1 MIRKILPL
9 VFLLIMHNTGS
20 AGRPLATD
28 DAATVEKGSFEL
40 EIGYQNVK
48 LESDDKVSSGEVTF
62 NHGITEKMDFM
73 LITGYVDGEEVGMA
87 GPGIAI
93 KYSLLGERERGPDV
107 SLTFANSL
115 GTSEYEVR
123 AIFSRQRRYFISHL
137 NLGFAHS
144 GVSGEEGLFLYGFAL
159 ELPLRGRLILVGEV
173 VGEKDT
179 DSATKDAVEGLIGGA
194 MELVR
199 GVGLDLGFSFGLTE
213 TAPESGFIVGLT
225 KGFK

>member
-1 MIRKILPL
+1 MTRRLMFL
-9 VFLLIMHNTGS
+9 VLLLLLHGAGS

-28 DAATVEKGSFEL
+28 DAATVEKGGFEL

-48 LESDDKVSSGEVTF
+48 LKSADKVSSGEVTF

-115 GTSEYEVR
+115 GTSEYEMR

-144 GVSGEEGLFLYGFAL
+144 GVTGEAGLFLYGFAL
-159 ELPLRGRLILVGEV
+159 ELPIRGRLTLVGEV
-173 VGEKDT
+173 LGEMDT
-179 DSATKDAVEGLIGGA
+179 DSATKDAVEGLIGGT

-199 GVGLDLGFSFGLTE
+199 GAVLDLGFSFGFTE
-213 TAPESGFIVGLT
+213 TAPESGFIIGLT